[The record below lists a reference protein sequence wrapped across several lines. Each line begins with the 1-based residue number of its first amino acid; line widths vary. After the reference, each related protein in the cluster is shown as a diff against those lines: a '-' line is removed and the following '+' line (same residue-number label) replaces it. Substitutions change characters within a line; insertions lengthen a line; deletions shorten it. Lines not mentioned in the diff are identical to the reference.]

1 MYNLPYEY
9 IAIEGPPK
17 SGKKIFGV
25 KIATRING
33 RFVPD
38 VEENPYL
45 EKFLKNPKDERLAFL
60 TQLVF
65 LVERGRILL
74 SLKQRSI
81 FKEIIISSFMLEKDK
96 IFAYKFLKEDE
107 LLIYNKMY
115 ELFYRSI
122 RKPDF
127 VVFFQLT
134 NNELLKRIEKYGT
147 EEEKAIPSRFWK
159 ELNDEYNH
167 FAFNYNQTP
176 SLVIKA
182 DNLDFRENERGISE
196 ILKEIAN
203 TTQDK
208 KFFFIEEEN

>member
-17 SGKKIFGV
+17 AGKKIFGQ
-25 KIATRING
+25 KIATRINA

-45 EKFLKNPKDERLAFL
+45 QSFLSNPKDERFALLA
-60 TQLVF
+60 QLVF

-81 FKEIIISSFMLEKDK
+81 FREIIITSFLLEKDK
-96 IFAYKFLKEDE
+96 IYAFKFLKEDE

-122 RKPDF
+122 RKPEF
-127 VVFFQLT
+127 VIFFQLT
-134 NNELLKRIEKYGT
+134 NSELLRRIEKYGT
-147 EEEKAIPSRFWK
+147 KEEKSIPPKIWK

-176 SLVIKA
+176 SLIIKA
-182 DNLDFRENERGISE
+182 DNLDYREKEKGISE
-196 ILKEIAN
+196 IIEEISNTKEG
-203 TTQDK
+203 K